1 LDPRS
6 LWKLAVKL
14 FQALLA
20 GKSLI
25 LRQDMTLKIVE
36 IERVKRDEKK
46 NWWIKQRQI
55 SRGLYR
61 SLFQLNSDARQDRS
75 GQ

>member
-1 LDPRS
+1 M
-6 LWKLAVKL
+6 KL

-46 NWWIKQRQI
+46 KLVDKAKADKQRI
-55 SRGLYR
+55 I
-61 SLFQLNSDARQDRS
+61 
-75 GQ
+75 

>member
-1 LDPRS
+1 M
-6 LWKLAVKL
+6 KL

-36 IERVKRDEKK
+36 IERVKRDEKNLVDNAK
-46 NWWIKQRQI
+46 GDKQRI
-55 SRGLYR
+55 I
-61 SLFQLNSDARQDRS
+61 
-75 GQ
+75 

>member
-1 LDPRS
+1 LVLDPRS

-46 NWWIKQRQI
+46 KLVDKAKADKQRI
-55 SRGLYR
+55 I
-61 SLFQLNSDARQDRS
+61 
-75 GQ
+75 